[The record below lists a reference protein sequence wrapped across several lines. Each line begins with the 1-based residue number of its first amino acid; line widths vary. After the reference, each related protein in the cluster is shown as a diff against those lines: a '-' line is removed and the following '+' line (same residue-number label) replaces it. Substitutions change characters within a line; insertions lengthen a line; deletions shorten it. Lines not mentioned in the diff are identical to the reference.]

1 MKYDISKNSAPM
13 MSNLDMGTKCIKILL
28 SGFKIQAQK
37 LVPLFFSYT
46 FIYDFDKQL
55 SQCVPK
61 TT

>member
-1 MKYDISKNSAPM
+1 MI
-13 MSNLDMGTKCIKILL
+13 SNLDMGTKCIKILL

-46 FIYDFDKQL
+46 FIYVFDKQL